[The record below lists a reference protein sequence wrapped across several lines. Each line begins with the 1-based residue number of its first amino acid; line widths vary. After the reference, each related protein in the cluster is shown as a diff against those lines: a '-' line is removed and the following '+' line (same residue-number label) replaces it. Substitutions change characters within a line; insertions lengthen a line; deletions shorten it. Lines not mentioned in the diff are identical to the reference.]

1 MEPRKTE
8 MGGNR
13 QVDNM
18 EYSLELMLQCKYANR
33 EEDVVMPEIMNAKII
48 TCSQ

>member
-1 MEPRKTE
+1 

-18 EYSLELMLQCKYANR
+18 EYSLELMLQCKYANK
-33 EEDVVMPEIMNAKII
+33 EGDVVMTEIMNAKII
-48 TCSQ
+48 NMSMSCK

>member
-1 MEPRKTE
+1 MDPRGIK
-8 MGGNR
+8 MGENK

-33 EEDVVMPEIMNAKII
+33 EEDVAMTNNKRKNNM
-48 TCSQ
+48 